1 MSQRDTLIPVCKII
15 GIAANTTAANLP
27 LVNTGLWV
35 EKVETS
41 ALSLSAVIGTQPS
54 SMPGNF
60 GRQQKIAFLVSSVLA
75 ASPEKTW
82 ASGLI
87 VVRPSDGKNTI
98 IEETQ
103 LRAPGAY
110 TSIVNKEG
118 VQVVM
123 PDFSG
128 LQITSIT
135 LAGSAGGVG
144 FGSVG
149 DADVSLQIYTSA
161 NGGALDTDNHGASA
175 TLTSTDQGASRIIQ
189 FTPGNYPLDTSF
201 GVTASGHGPWGG
213 TMNMMS
219 ENPAQMILS
228 SLAGDASGVFNIT
241 SGNTGAIFTTTIA
254 KALANVNYVTV
265 TDLSGNTGF
274 FKAAAASGCGYYVS
288 SLGTPEIDTWGAEG
302 TGLVSGIPGTI
313 GGAGT
318 TVVIS
323 TATGVSAIDIE
334 NQTNAA
340 SVFGINYGVIKQS
353 NTIGDQIKPDVK

>member
-1 MSQRDTLIPVCKII
+1 MSQRDTLVPVCKII
-15 GIAANTTAANLP
+15 GIAANSTAANLP

-54 SMPGNF
+54 GMPGNF

-75 ASPEKTW
+75 ASPYKTW

-103 LRAPGAY
+103 LRVPGVY
-110 TSIVNKEG
+110 TSIVNDKG

-128 LQITSIT
+128 IQITSIT
-135 LAGSAGGVG
+135 FTGSAGGVG

-161 NGGALDTDNHGASA
+161 EGGALDTDNHGASA
-175 TLTSTDQGASRIIQ
+175 TITSTDQGASRIIQ
-189 FTPGNYPLDTSF
+189 FTPGNYPVDTSF
-201 GVTASGHGPWGG
+201 GVPHQ
-213 TMNMMS
+213 NMMS
-219 ENPAQMILS
+219 QNPAQMILS

-241 SGNTGAIFTTTIA
+241 SGNTGAIFTTTMSES
-254 KALANVNYVTV
+254 LANVNYVTV
-265 TDLSGNTGF
+265 TDLSGDAGF
-274 FKAAAASGCGYYVS
+274 FKVAAASGCGYYVS